1 LTRTGLIKFKTLFA
15 TQGALQVILGL
26 MGIVAGESVSADW
39 GIKLTSDRPTLNRGF
54 AMSTLALDAIRLRIS
69 TWVGSKLRE
78 SAFIGGKIDSAFGV
92 NLSYDMYAGATR
104 GSGATVNLVLKNNFA
119 ILLFSMGARQKTN

>member
-1 LTRTGLIKFKTLFA
+1 
-15 TQGALQVILGL
+15 

-54 AMSTLALDAIRLRIS
+54 AMSTLALDAIRLRVS

-104 GSGATVNLVLKNNFA
+104 DSGATVNLVLKNNFA
-119 ILLFSMGARQKTN
+119 MLLFSMGARQKTN